1 MILKMKKFDK
11 TFEEDLEKTIADIEE
26 KTSVEVVVAIAP
38 NSDSYV
44 DAYFKGGLLALIVML
59 LFLLYSPVFFSETF
73 VPVDLAGAFG
83 VGASIVWLFPPI
95 KRRLVSDKRKERYVN
110 AGANSYFLENKLDE
124 TIERT
129 AFLVYISVFEKK
141 CRLIADKGILAVLPA
156 GIWKE
161 IEISFQ
167 KQFSKTVLPQT
178 ILEILPGVTQPFSE
192 YLPPAEDNID
202 ELSNRLRRVEC

>member
-1 MILKMKKFDK
+1 MILKMKRFDK
-11 TFEEDLEKTIADIEE
+11 TFEENLEKAITDIEK
-26 KTSVEVVVAIAP
+26 KTSVEVVVALTP

-73 VPVDLAGAFG
+73 VPLDLAGAFG
-83 VGASIVWLFPPI
+83 VGALIVWLFPPI
-95 KRRLVSDKRKERYVN
+95 KRLMISDKRKEGYVN

-141 CRLIADKGILAVLPA
+141 CRLIADKGILAALPA
-156 GIWKE
+156 GVWKE

-178 ILEILPGVTQPFSE
+178 ILELLPGVTQPFSE

-202 ELSNRLRRVEC
+202 ELSNQLRRVE

>member
-1 MILKMKKFDK
+1 MIQKMQKFDK
-11 TFEEDLEKTIADIEE
+11 TFEENLEKTIADIEE
-26 KTSVEVVVAIAP
+26 KTSVEVVVAITP

-59 LFLLYSPVFFSETF
+59 LFLLYSPIFFSETF
-73 VPVDLAGAFG
+73 VPIDLAGAFG
-83 VGASIVWLFPPI
+83 VGVLIVWLFPPL
-95 KRRLVSDKRKERYVN
+95 KRLMISDKRKEGYVK
-110 AGANSYFLENKLDE
+110 AGANSYFMENKLDE

-161 IEISFQ
+161 IELSFQ
-167 KQFSKTVLPQT
+167 NQFAKTVLPQT
-178 ILEILPGVTQPFSE
+178 ILEILPRVTQPFSE

>member
-83 VGASIVWLFPPI
+83 VGALIVWLFPPI

-141 CRLIADKGILAVLPA
+141 CRLIADKGILATLPA

-167 KQFSKTVLPQT
+167 KQFSKNALPQT
-178 ILEILPGVTQPFSE
+178 ILEILPTVTRPFSE

>member
-11 TFEEDLEKTIADIEE
+11 TFEENLEKSIAEIEE
-26 KTSVEVVVAIAP
+26 KTSVEVVVAVTP
-38 NSDSYV
+38 SSDSYV
-44 DAYFKGGLLALIVML
+44 DAFFKGGLVGLIVML

-73 VPVDLAGAFG
+73 VPIDLAGAFG
-83 VGASIVWLFPPI
+83 VGALIVWLFPPI
-95 KRRLVSDKRKERYVN
+95 KRLMISDKRKERYVN

-124 TIERT
+124 TIGRT
-129 AFLVYISVFEKK
+129 AFLVYLSVFEKK

-167 KQFSKTVLPQT
+167 KQFSKSALPQT
-178 ILEILPGVTQPFSE
+178 ILEILPGVTRPFSE

-202 ELSNRLRRVEC
+202 ELSNRLRRVE

>member
-1 MILKMKKFDK
+1 MIQKMQKFDK
-11 TFEEDLEKTIADIEE
+11 TFEENLEKTIADIEE
-26 KTSVEVVVAIAP
+26 KTSVEVVVAITP

-59 LFLLYSPVFFSETF
+59 LFLFYSPVFFSETF
-73 VPVDLAGAFG
+73 VPLDLAGAFG
-83 VGASIVWLFPPI
+83 VGALIVWLFPPV
-95 KRRLVSDKRKERYVN
+95 KRRLVSDKRKEKYVN
-110 AGANSYFLENKLDE
+110 AGANSYFLENNLDE

-129 AFLVYISVFEKK
+129 AFLVYMSVFEKK

-161 IEISFQ
+161 IELSFQ
-167 KQFSKTVLPQT
+167 KEFSKNALPQT
-178 ILEILPGVTQPFSE
+178 ILEILPKVTRPFSE

-202 ELSNRLRRVEC
+202 ELPNRLRRVEC

>member
-11 TFEEDLEKTIADIEE
+11 TFEENLEKAIADIEE
-26 KTSVEVVVAIAP
+26 KTSVEVVVAITP

-44 DAYFKGGLLALIVML
+44 DAYFKGGLLTLIVML
-59 LFLLYSPVFFSETF
+59 LFLLYSPVFFSEAF

-83 VGASIVWLFPPI
+83 VGALIVWLFPPI
-95 KRRLVSDKRKERYVN
+95 KRLLVSNKRIEGYVK

-141 CRLIADKGILAVLPA
+141 CRLIADKGILSALPA
-156 GIWKE
+156 GVWKE

-167 KQFSKTVLPQT
+167 NQFSKSVLPQT
-178 ILEILPGVTQPFSE
+178 ILEILPRLTQPFSE

-202 ELSNRLRRVEC
+202 ELSNRLRRLE

>member
-11 TFEEDLEKTIADIEE
+11 RFEENLEKTIADIEK
-26 KTSVEVVVAIAP
+26 KTSVEVVVAITP

-44 DAYFKGGLLALIVML
+44 DTYYKGGLLALIVML
-59 LFLLYSPVFFSETF
+59 LFLLYSPVFFSETY
-73 VPVDLAGAFG
+73 VPVDLAGAFV
-83 VGASIVWLFPPI
+83 VGASIVRLFPPL
-95 KRRLVSDKRKERYVN
+95 KRRIISDKRKERYVN
-110 AGANSYFLENKLDE
+110 ASANSYFWENKLYE
-124 TIERT
+124 TIGRT
-129 AFLVYISVFEKK
+129 TFLVYISVFEKK
-141 CRLIADKGILAVLPA
+141 CRLVADKGILAALPA
-156 GIWKE
+156 GVWKE

-202 ELSNRLRRVEC
+202 ELSNRLRRVE

>member
-11 TFEEDLEKTIADIEE
+11 TFEENLEKTIADIEE
-26 KTSVEVVVAIAP
+26 KTSVEVVVAVTP
-38 NSDSYV
+38 DSDSYV
-44 DAYFKGGLLALIVML
+44 DAYFKGGLLGLIIML

-73 VPVDLAGAFG
+73 VPIDLAGAFG
-83 VGASIVWLFPPI
+83 VGALIVWLFPPV
-95 KRRLVSDKRKERYVN
+95 KRLMISDKRKERYVN

-129 AFLVYISVFEKK
+129 AFLVYLSVFEKK

-156 GIWKE
+156 GVWKE

-167 KQFSKTVLPQT
+167 KQFSKSALPQT
-178 ILEILPGVTQPFSE
+178 ILEILPGVTRPFSE

-202 ELSNRLRRVEC
+202 ELSNRLRRVE

>member
-11 TFEEDLEKTIADIEE
+11 TFEENLEKAIADIEK
-26 KTSVEVVVAIAP
+26 KTSVEVVVAITP

-59 LFLLYSPVFFSETF
+59 LFLFYSPVFFSETS
-73 VPVDLAGAFG
+73 VPLDLAGAFG
-83 VGASIVWLFPPI
+83 VGVLIVWLFPPI
-95 KRRLVSDKRKERYVN
+95 KRWLVSDKRKERYVKT
-110 AGANSYFLENKLDE
+110 GANSFFLENKLDE

-129 AFLVYISVFEKK
+129 AFLVYMSVFEKK

-161 IEISFQ
+161 IELSFQ
-167 KQFSKTVLPQT
+167 KEFSKSALPQT
-178 ILEILPGVTQPFSE
+178 ILEILPKVTPPFSE

-202 ELSNRLRRVEC
+202 ELPNRLRRVEC